1 MLKQTICTDGLT
13 HSGHYRLIQRG
24 LLRLS
29 ADVSHIS
36 FTQHILGHVAETM
49 VDGTSIQ
56 SRDMGQM
63 AIHMC
68 MPGPPPTTL
77 DIRDHER

>member
-1 MLKQTICTDGLT
+1 MIYTDGLT
-13 HSGHYRLIQRG
+13 HSGHYRLFQRG
-24 LLRLS
+24 IS
-29 ADVSHIS
+29 ADVSDIS
-36 FTQHILGHVAETM
+36 FTQHILGDIAETM
-49 VDGTSIQ
+49 VDGASIQ

-77 DIRDHER
+77 DIRDHDR